1 MYKQFFTLSLVASSI
16 LGQASSALAQA
27 NVTENIQNDAEA
39 AQEIE
44 KIVVTGDFRQ
54 TTLDQLSTSATIL
67 GQERLR
73 SRQPSHIDS
82 VLNSIPNVN
91 FAAGASRGRFIQI
104 RGIGERS
111 QFAEPINPSVSF
123 ITDEFDFS
131 GLAAAGIIFDTKQ
144 LEVYRGPQATLY
156 GTGALAGAVKL
167 SSNDVGSSAP
177 DYVEAR
183 VGNKDSY
190 RVEAATGDD
199 INANWGYRV
208 ALVHNRSDGF
218 VENTFLNRDDT
229 NNIDETAMRVAVEG
243 NVDKNTTLALAYR
256 WYDIDNGYDAFSL
269 DNDNRTLSD
278 EPGFDEHQTHAV
290 SARSTT
296 ATRAGDLIVIA
307 THASHNIAYGYDE
320 DWTFTG
326 FHPFGYTSFD
336 AYFRDVDTQTGEVRF
351 VSSDDAALFNG
362 KTNWTVGAFYKGTE
376 EKLLRQYTYLNGDYA
391 SEFAPTTTALYL
403 RTETRLQDDLTLI
416 AGVRAENYDFEFA
429 DNRGLTRS
437 NDTNM
442 VGGKVALQYTRGDH
456 FYYGSISR
464 GFKGPGFNPDNR
476 VNEDQRFFDEEYNWN
491 YEVGVKG
498 PLLVSNL
505 TARAAIFYMDRTD
518 TQVSD
523 FDVIT
528 REDGTAGFVDII
540 DNADLGT
547 NKGAELELSWLASD
561 VWQISASAGY
571 LSATFEGYTLA
582 DGTVVDEQRQAQ
594 APKWTGNLYSE
605 YALTDAI
612 TWRVDIDYKDEYRF
626 SDGHDVTAPS
636 TTLVNSEIVFVN
648 GNWQTSVWVQNAFDR
663 EYYTRGFG
671 GFSNDPRD
679 EYAFEEPYYQL
690 GNGRQFGVTAKY
702 EF

>member
-1 MYKQFFTLSLVASSI
+1 MYKTLFTLSLLASSV
-16 LGQASSALAQA
+16 AAYAQQT
-27 NVTENIQNDAEA
+27 NVSNTSDSTPSD
-39 AQEIE
+39 IE
-44 KIVVTGDFRQ
+44 RVIVSGDFRQ
-54 TTLDQLSTSATIL
+54 TTLDQLSASATIL

-91 FAAGASRGRFIQI
+91 FAAGASRGRFVQI

-123 ITDEFDFS
+123 IVDEFDFS
-131 GLAAAGIIFDTKQ
+131 GLAAAGLIFDTKQ

-167 SSNDVGSSAP
+167 SSNDVGSDAP

-183 VGNKDSY
+183 IGNKESY
-190 RVEAATGDD
+190 RIEGATGDD
-199 INANWGYRV
+199 INTDWGYRV

-218 VENTFLNRDDT
+218 VENTFLNRSDT
-229 NNIDETAMRVAVEG
+229 AKIDETALRFAVEG
-243 NVDKNTTLALAYR
+243 SVDERTTLALTYR

-269 DNDNRTLSD
+269 DNDNKTLSD

-296 ATRAGDLIVIA
+296 NTAAGDFILIA

-326 FHPFGYTSFD
+326 FHPWGYTSFD
-336 AYFRDVDTQTGEVRF
+336 AYYREVETQTGEMRF
-351 VSSDDAALFNG
+351 VSSDSAALFDG
-362 KTNWTVGAFYKGTE
+362 MTDWTIGVFYKSTE
-376 EKLLRQYTYLNGDYA
+376 EKLLRQYTYLDSDFA
-391 SEFAPTTTALYL
+391 SEYTPTTTAIYAQTESRLNENLVLVAGL
-403 RTETRLQDDLTLI
+403 R
-416 AGVRAENYDFEFA
+416 VENYDFDYA
-429 DNRGLTRS
+429 DNNQLTRAF
-437 NDTNM
+437 DTTM
-442 VGGKVALQYTRGDH
+442 VGGKVALQYTQGDH

-464 GFKGPGFNPDNR
+464 GYKGAGFNPDSR
-476 VNEDQRFFDEEYNWN
+476 VNDNQRFFDEEYNWN

-498 PLLVSNL
+498 PLLTPDL
-505 TARAAIFYMDRTD
+505 IARAAIFYMDRKD

-528 REDGTAGFVDII
+528 RDDGTAGFVDII

-547 NKGAELELSWLASD
+547 NKGAELELSWIASD
-561 VWQISASAGY
+561 AWQLDASVGY

-582 DGTVVDEQRQAQ
+582 DGTEVSEQRQAQ
-594 APKWTGNLYSE
+594 SPKWTANLYSE
-605 YALTDAI
+605 YALTDNML
-612 TWRVDIDYKDEYRF
+612 WRVDVDYKSEYRF
-626 SDGHDVTAPS
+626 SDGHDVTSPS
-636 TTLVNSEIVFVN
+636 TTLVNSEIVVLH
-648 GNWQTSVWVQNAFDR
+648 GDWQTSLWVQNAFDR

-679 EYAFEEPYYQL
+679 EYAFDEPYYQI
-690 GNGRQFGVTAKY
+690 GNGRQFGVTVKY
-702 EF
+702 AF

>member
-1 MYKQFFTLSLVASSI
+1 MYKQLFTLSLLASS
-16 LGQASSALAQA
+16 LSAIAQTEVSK
-27 NVTENIQNDAEA
+27 NVQESADTSE
-39 AQEIE
+39 EIE

-54 TTLDQLSTSATIL
+54 TTLAQLSASATVL
-67 GQERLR
+67 NQERLR
-73 SRQPSHIDS
+73 SRQPSHVDS
-82 VLNSIPNVN
+82 ILNSIPNVN

-123 ITDEFDFS
+123 IVDEFDFS
-131 GLAAAGIIFDTKQ
+131 GLAASGIIFDTKQ

-167 SSNDVGSSAP
+167 SSNETGSEAP

-183 VGNKDSY
+183 IGNKDSY

-199 INANWGYRV
+199 INTHWGYRV

-218 VENTFLNRDDT
+218 VENTFLNRDNT
-229 NNIDETAMRVAVEG
+229 NNIDETALRVAVEG
-243 NVDKNTTLALAYR
+243 KLDDKTTLVLAYR

-269 DNDNRTLSD
+269 DNDNKTRSD

-296 ATRAGDLIVIA
+296 KTGAGDLILIA

-336 AYFRDVDTQTGEVRF
+336 AYYRDVETQTGEVRF

-362 KTNWTVGAFYKGTE
+362 MTDWTVGAFYKDTE
-376 EKLLRQYTYLNGDYA
+376 ENLLRQYTYLDSDYA
-391 SEFAPTTTALYL
+391 SQFTPTTTALYL
-403 RTETRLQDDLTLI
+403 DTATRLRDDLTLV
-416 AGVRAENYDFEFA
+416 AGIRVENYDFEFA
-429 DNRGLTRS
+429 DNRGLTRE
-437 NDTNM
+437 NDTTM
-442 VGGKVALQYTRGDH
+442 LGGKVALQYTQGNH
-456 FYYGSISR
+456 FYYASISR
-464 GFKGPGFNPDNR
+464 GYKGPGFNPDNR
-476 VNEDQRFFDEEYNWN
+476 VNDDQRFFDEEYNVN
-491 YEVGVKG
+491 YELGFKG
-498 PLLVSNL
+498 PLLLPNL
-505 TARAAIFYMDRTD
+505 TARAAVFYMDRTD

-523 FDVIT
+523 FDVVT
-528 REDGTAGFVDII
+528 REDGTAGFIDII

-547 NKGAELELSWLASD
+547 NKGAELELSWLVSD
-561 VWQISASAGY
+561 VWQLSASAGY

-582 DGTVVDEQRQAQ
+582 DGTEVNEQRQAQ

-605 YALTDAI
+605 YALTDNV

-626 SDGHDVTAPS
+626 SDGHDVTSPS
-636 TTLVNSEIVFVN
+636 TTLMNSELVVN
-648 GNWQTSVWVQNAFDR
+648 HGNWQTSVWIQNAFDR

>member
-1 MYKQFFTLSLVASSI
+1 MYKTLFTLSLLASSVATYA
-16 LGQASSALAQA
+16 QQA
-27 NVTENIQNDAEA
+27 NVSNTSDSTPSD
-39 AQEIE
+39 IE
-44 KIVVTGDFRQ
+44 RVIVSGDFRQ
-54 TTLDQLSTSATIL
+54 TTLDQLSASATIL
-67 GQERLR
+67 DQERLR

-91 FAAGASRGRFIQI
+91 FAAGASRGRFVQI

-123 ITDEFDFS
+123 IVDEFDFS
-131 GLAAAGIIFDTKQ
+131 GLAAAGLIFDTKQ

-167 SSNDVGSSAP
+167 SSNDVGSDAP

-183 VGNKDSY
+183 IGNKESY
-190 RVEAATGDD
+190 RIEGATGDD
-199 INANWGYRV
+199 INTDWGYRV

-218 VENTFLNRDDT
+218 VENTFLNRSDT
-229 NNIDETAMRVAVEG
+229 ANIDETALRFAVEG
-243 NVDKNTTLALAYR
+243 SVDERTTLALTYR

-269 DNDNRTLSD
+269 DNDNKTLSD

-296 ATRAGDLIVIA
+296 NTAAGDFILIA

-326 FHPFGYTSFD
+326 FHPWGYTSFD
-336 AYFRDVDTQTGEVRF
+336 AYYRDVETQTGEMRF
-351 VSSDDAALFNG
+351 VSSDSAALFDG
-362 KTNWTVGAFYKGTE
+362 MTDWTIGVFYKNTE
-376 EKLLRQYTYLNGDYA
+376 EKLLRQYTYLDSDFA
-391 SEFAPTTTALYL
+391 SEYTPTTTAIYAQTESRLNENLVLVAGL
-403 RTETRLQDDLTLI
+403 R
-416 AGVRAENYDFEFA
+416 VENYDFDYA
-429 DNRGLTRS
+429 DNNQLTRAF
-437 NDTNM
+437 DTTM
-442 VGGKVALQYTRGDH
+442 VGGKVALQYTQGDH

-464 GFKGPGFNPDNR
+464 GYKGAGFNPDSR
-476 VNEDQRFFDEEYNWN
+476 VNDNQRFFDEEYNWN

-498 PLLVSNL
+498 PLLTPDL
-505 TARAAIFYMDRTD
+505 IARAAIFYMDRKD

-528 REDGTAGFVDII
+528 RDDGTAGFVDII

-547 NKGAELELSWLASD
+547 NKGAELELSWIASD
-561 VWQISASAGY
+561 AWQLDASVGY

-582 DGTVVDEQRQAQ
+582 DGTEVSEQRQAQ
-594 APKWTGNLYSE
+594 SPKWTANLYSE
-605 YALTDAI
+605 YALTDNML
-612 TWRVDIDYKDEYRF
+612 WRVDVDYKSEYRF
-626 SDGHDVTAPS
+626 SDGHDVTSPS
-636 TTLVNSEIVFVN
+636 TTLVNSEIVVLH
-648 GNWQTSVWVQNAFDR
+648 GDWQTSLWVQNAFDR

-679 EYAFEEPYYQL
+679 EYAFDEPYYQI
-690 GNGRQFGVTAKY
+690 GNGRQFGVTVKY
-702 EF
+702 AF

>member
-1 MYKQFFTLSLVASSI
+1 MYKTLFTLSLLASSV
-16 LGQASSALAQA
+16 AAYAQQT
-27 NVTENIQNDAEA
+27 NVSNTSDSTPSD
-39 AQEIE
+39 IE
-44 KIVVTGDFRQ
+44 RVIVSGDFRQ
-54 TTLDQLSTSATIL
+54 TTLDQLSASATIL
-67 GQERLR
+67 DQERLR

-91 FAAGASRGRFIQI
+91 FAAGASRGRFVQI

-123 ITDEFDFS
+123 IVDEFDFS
-131 GLAAAGIIFDTKQ
+131 GLAAAGLIFDTKQ

-167 SSNDVGSSAP
+167 SSNDVGSDAP

-183 VGNKDSY
+183 IGNKESY
-190 RVEAATGDD
+190 RIEGATGDD
-199 INANWGYRV
+199 INTDWGYRV

-218 VENTFLNRDDT
+218 VENTFLNRSDT
-229 NNIDETAMRVAVEG
+229 ANIDETALRFAVEG
-243 NVDKNTTLALAYR
+243 SVDERTTLALTYR

-269 DNDNRTLSD
+269 DNDNKTLSD

-296 ATRAGDLIVIA
+296 NTAAGDFILIA

-326 FHPFGYTSFD
+326 FHPWGYTSFD
-336 AYFRDVDTQTGEVRF
+336 AYYRDVETQTGEMRF
-351 VSSDDAALFNG
+351 VSSDSAALFDG
-362 KTNWTVGAFYKGTE
+362 MTDWTIGVFYKSTE
-376 EKLLRQYTYLNGDYA
+376 EKLLRQYTYLDSDFA
-391 SEFAPTTTALYL
+391 SEYTPTTTAIYAQTESRLNEDLVLVAGL
-403 RTETRLQDDLTLI
+403 R
-416 AGVRAENYDFEFA
+416 VENYDFDYT
-429 DNRGLTRS
+429 DNNQLTRAF
-437 NDTNM
+437 DTTM
-442 VGGKVALQYTRGDH
+442 VGGKVALQYTQGNH

-464 GFKGPGFNPDNR
+464 GYKGAGFNPDSR
-476 VNEDQRFFDEEYNWN
+476 VNDNQRFFDEEYNWN

-498 PLLVSNL
+498 PLFTPDLI
-505 TARAAIFYMDRTD
+505 ARAAIFYMDRKD

-528 REDGTAGFVDII
+528 RDDGTAGFVDII

-547 NKGAELELSWLASD
+547 NKGAELELSWIASD
-561 VWQISASAGY
+561 AWQLDASVGY

-582 DGTVVDEQRQAQ
+582 DGTEVSEQRQAQ
-594 APKWTGNLYSE
+594 SPKWTANLYSE
-605 YALTDAI
+605 YALTDNML
-612 TWRVDIDYKDEYRF
+612 WRVDVDYKSEYRF
-626 SDGHDVTAPS
+626 SDGHDVTSPS
-636 TTLVNSEIVFVN
+636 TTLVNSEIVVLH
-648 GNWQTSVWVQNAFDR
+648 GDWQTSLWVQNAFDR

-679 EYAFEEPYYQL
+679 EYAFDEPYYQI
-690 GNGRQFGVTAKY
+690 GNGRQFGVTVKY
-702 EF
+702 AF

>member
-1 MYKQFFTLSLVASSI
+1 MYKTLFTLSLLASSV
-16 LGQASSALAQA
+16 AAYAQQT
-27 NVTENIQNDAEA
+27 NVSNTSDSTPSD
-39 AQEIE
+39 IE
-44 KIVVTGDFRQ
+44 RVIVSGDFRQ
-54 TTLDQLSTSATIL
+54 TTLDQLSASATIL
-67 GQERLR
+67 DQERLR

-91 FAAGASRGRFIQI
+91 FAAGASRGRFVQI

-123 ITDEFDFS
+123 IVDEFDFS
-131 GLAAAGIIFDTKQ
+131 GLAAAGLIFDTKQ

-167 SSNDVGSSAP
+167 SSNDVGSDAP

-183 VGNKDSY
+183 IGNKESY
-190 RVEAATGDD
+190 RIEGATGDD
-199 INANWGYRV
+199 INTDWGYRV

-218 VENTFLNRDDT
+218 VENTFLNRSDT
-229 NNIDETAMRVAVEG
+229 ANIDETALRFAVEG
-243 NVDKNTTLALAYR
+243 SVDERTTLALTYR

-269 DNDNRTLSD
+269 DNDNKTLSD

-296 ATRAGDLIVIA
+296 NTAAGDFILIA

-326 FHPFGYTSFD
+326 FHPWGYTSFD
-336 AYFRDVDTQTGEVRF
+336 AYYRDVETQTGEMRF
-351 VSSDDAALFNG
+351 VSSDSAALFDG
-362 KTNWTVGAFYKGTE
+362 MTDWTIGVFYKSTE
-376 EKLLRQYTYLNGDYA
+376 EKLLRQYTYLDSDFA
-391 SEFAPTTTALYL
+391 SEYTPTTTAIYAQTESRLNENLVLVAGL
-403 RTETRLQDDLTLI
+403 R
-416 AGVRAENYDFEFA
+416 VENYDFDYA
-429 DNRGLTRS
+429 DNNQLTRAF
-437 NDTNM
+437 DTTM
-442 VGGKVALQYTRGDH
+442 VGGKVALQYTQGDH

-464 GFKGPGFNPDNR
+464 GYKGAGFNPDSR
-476 VNEDQRFFDEEYNWN
+476 VNDNQRFFDEEYNWN

-498 PLLVSNL
+498 PLLTPDL
-505 TARAAIFYMDRTD
+505 IARAAIFYMDRKD

-528 REDGTAGFVDII
+528 RDDGTAGFVDII

-547 NKGAELELSWLASD
+547 NKGAELELSWIASEA
-561 VWQISASAGY
+561 WQLDASVGY

-582 DGTVVDEQRQAQ
+582 DGTEVSEQRQAQ
-594 APKWTGNLYSE
+594 SPKWTANLYSE
-605 YALTDAI
+605 YALTDNML
-612 TWRVDIDYKDEYRF
+612 WRVDVDYKSEYRF
-626 SDGHDVTAPS
+626 SDGHDVTSPS
-636 TTLVNSEIVFVN
+636 TTLVNSEIVVLH
-648 GNWQTSVWVQNAFDR
+648 GDWQTSLWVQNAFDR

-679 EYAFEEPYYQL
+679 EYAFDEPYYQI
-690 GNGRQFGVTAKY
+690 GNGRQFGVTVKY
-702 EF
+702 AF

>member
-1 MYKQFFTLSLVASSI
+1 MYKTLFTLSLLASSVAAYA
-16 LGQASSALAQA
+16 QQA
-27 NVTENIQNDAEA
+27 NVSNTSDSTPSD
-39 AQEIE
+39 IE
-44 KIVVTGDFRQ
+44 RVVVSGDFRQ
-54 TTLDQLSTSATIL
+54 TTLDQLSASATIL
-67 GQERLR
+67 DQERLR

-91 FAAGASRGRFIQI
+91 FAAGASRGRFVQI

-123 ITDEFDFS
+123 IVDEFDFS
-131 GLAAAGIIFDTKQ
+131 GLAAAGLIFDTEQ

-167 SSNDVGSSAP
+167 SSNDVGSDAP

-183 VGNKDSY
+183 IGNKESY
-190 RVEAATGDD
+190 RIEGATGDD
-199 INANWGYRV
+199 INTDWGYRV

-218 VENTFLNRDDT
+218 VENTFLNRSDT
-229 NNIDETAMRVAVEG
+229 ANIDETALRFAVEG
-243 NVDKNTTLALAYR
+243 SVDERTTLALTYR

-269 DNDNRTLSD
+269 DNDNKTLSD

-296 ATRAGDLIVIA
+296 NTAAGDFILIA

-326 FHPFGYTSFD
+326 FHPWGYTSFD
-336 AYFRDVDTQTGEVRF
+336 AYYRDVETQTGEMRF
-351 VSSDDAALFNG
+351 VSSDSAALFDG
-362 KTNWTVGAFYKGTE
+362 MTDWTIGVFYKSTE
-376 EKLLRQYTYLNGDYA
+376 EKLLRQYTYLDSDFA
-391 SEFAPTTTALYL
+391 SEYTPTTTAIYAQTESRLNENLVLVAGL
-403 RTETRLQDDLTLI
+403 R
-416 AGVRAENYDFEFA
+416 VENYDFDYA
-429 DNRGLTRS
+429 DNNQLTRAF
-437 NDTNM
+437 DTTM
-442 VGGKVALQYTRGDH
+442 VGGKVALQYTQGDH

-464 GFKGPGFNPDNR
+464 GYKGAGFNPDSR
-476 VNEDQRFFDEEYNWN
+476 VNDNQRFFDEEYNWN

-498 PLLVSNL
+498 PLLTPDL
-505 TARAAIFYMDRTD
+505 IARAAIFYMDRKD

-528 REDGTAGFVDII
+528 RDDGTAGFVDII

-547 NKGAELELSWLASD
+547 NKGAELELSWIACDAWQLDAS
-561 VWQISASAGY
+561 VGY

-582 DGTVVDEQRQAQ
+582 DGTEVSEQRQAQ
-594 APKWTGNLYSE
+594 SPKWTANLYSE
-605 YALTDAI
+605 YALTDNML
-612 TWRVDIDYKDEYRF
+612 WRVDVDYKSEYRF
-626 SDGHDVTAPS
+626 SDGHDVTSPS
-636 TTLVNSEIVFVN
+636 TTLVNSEIVVLH
-648 GNWQTSVWVQNAFDR
+648 GDWQTSLWVQNAFDR

-679 EYAFEEPYYQL
+679 EYAFDEPYYQI
-690 GNGRQFGVTAKY
+690 GNGRQFGVTVKY
-702 EF
+702 AF

>member
-1 MYKQFFTLSLVASSI
+1 MYKTLFTLSLLASSV
-16 LGQASSALAQA
+16 AAYAQQT
-27 NVTENIQNDAEA
+27 NVSNTSDSTPSD
-39 AQEIE
+39 IE
-44 KIVVTGDFRQ
+44 RVIVSGDFRQ
-54 TTLDQLSTSATIL
+54 TTLDQLSASATIL
-67 GQERLR
+67 DQERLR

-91 FAAGASRGRFIQI
+91 FAAGASRGRFVQI

-123 ITDEFDFS
+123 IVDEFDFS
-131 GLAAAGIIFDTKQ
+131 GLAAAGLIFDTKQ

-167 SSNDVGSSAP
+167 SSNDVGSDAP

-183 VGNKDSY
+183 IGNKESY
-190 RVEAATGDD
+190 RIEGATGDD
-199 INANWGYRV
+199 INTNWGYRV

-218 VENTFLNRDDT
+218 VENTFLNRSDT
-229 NNIDETAMRVAVEG
+229 ANIDETALRFAVEG
-243 NVDKNTTLALAYR
+243 SVDERTTLALTYR

-269 DNDNRTLSD
+269 DNDNKTLSD

-296 ATRAGDLIVIA
+296 NTAAGDFILIA

-326 FHPFGYTSFD
+326 FHPWGYTSFD
-336 AYFRDVDTQTGEVRF
+336 AYFRDVETQTGEMRF
-351 VSSDDAALFNG
+351 VSSDSAALFDG
-362 KTNWTVGAFYKGTE
+362 MTDWTIGLFYKSTE
-376 EKLLRQYTYLNGDYA
+376 EKLLRQYTYLDSDFA
-391 SEFAPTTTALYL
+391 SEYTPTTTAIYAQTESRLNENLVLVAGL
-403 RTETRLQDDLTLI
+403 R
-416 AGVRAENYDFEFA
+416 VENYDFDYA
-429 DNRGLTRS
+429 DNNQLTRAF
-437 NDTNM
+437 DTTM
-442 VGGKVALQYTRGDH
+442 VGGKVALQYTQGDH

-464 GFKGPGFNPDNR
+464 GYKGAGFNPDSR
-476 VNEDQRFFDEEYNWN
+476 VNDNQRFFDEEYNWN

-498 PLLVSNL
+498 PLFTPDLI
-505 TARAAIFYMDRTD
+505 ARAAIFYMDRKD

-528 REDGTAGFVDII
+528 RDDGTAGFVDII

-547 NKGAELELSWLASD
+547 NKGAELELSWIASD
-561 VWQISASAGY
+561 AWQLDASVGY

-582 DGTVVDEQRQAQ
+582 DGTEVSEQRQAQ
-594 APKWTGNLYSE
+594 SPKWTANLYSE
-605 YALTDAI
+605 YALTDNML
-612 TWRVDIDYKDEYRF
+612 WRVDVDYKSEYRF
-626 SDGHDVTAPS
+626 SDGHDVTSPS
-636 TTLVNSEIVFVN
+636 TTLVNSEIVVLH
-648 GNWQTSVWVQNAFDR
+648 GDWQTSLWVQNAFDR

-679 EYAFEEPYYQL
+679 EYAFDEPYYQI
-690 GNGRQFGVTAKY
+690 GNGRQFGVTVKY
-702 EF
+702 AF

>member
-1 MYKQFFTLSLVASSI
+1 MYKTLFTLSLLASSV
-16 LGQASSALAQA
+16 AAYAQQT
-27 NVTENIQNDAEA
+27 NVSNTSDSTPSD
-39 AQEIE
+39 IE
-44 KIVVTGDFRQ
+44 RVIVSGDFRQ
-54 TTLDQLSTSATIL
+54 TTLDQLSASATIL
-67 GQERLR
+67 DQERLR

-91 FAAGASRGRFIQI
+91 FAAGASRGRFVQI

-123 ITDEFDFS
+123 IVDEFDFS
-131 GLAAAGIIFDTKQ
+131 GLAAAGLIFDTKQ

-167 SSNDVGSSAP
+167 SSNDVGSDAP

-183 VGNKDSY
+183 IGNKESY
-190 RVEAATGDD
+190 RIEGATGDD
-199 INANWGYRV
+199 INTDWGYRV

-218 VENTFLNRDDT
+218 VENTFLNRSDT
-229 NNIDETAMRVAVEG
+229 ANIDETALRFAVEG
-243 NVDKNTTLALAYR
+243 SVDERTTLALTYR

-269 DNDNRTLSD
+269 DNDNKTLSD

-296 ATRAGDLIVIA
+296 NTAAGDFILIA

-326 FHPFGYTSFD
+326 FHPWGYTSFD
-336 AYFRDVDTQTGEVRF
+336 AYYRDVETQTGEMRF
-351 VSSDDAALFNG
+351 VSSDSAALFDG
-362 KTNWTVGAFYKGTE
+362 MTDWTIGVFYKNTE
-376 EKLLRQYTYLNGDYA
+376 EKLLRQYTYLDSDFA
-391 SEFAPTTTALYL
+391 SEYTPTTTAIYAQTESRLNENLVLVAGL
-403 RTETRLQDDLTLI
+403 R
-416 AGVRAENYDFEFA
+416 VENYDFDYA
-429 DNRGLTRS
+429 DNNQLTRAF
-437 NDTNM
+437 DTTM
-442 VGGKVALQYTRGDH
+442 VGGKVALQYTQGDH

-464 GFKGPGFNPDNR
+464 GYKGAGFNPDSR
-476 VNEDQRFFDEEYNWN
+476 VNDNQRFFDEEYNWN

-498 PLLVSNL
+498 PLLTPDL
-505 TARAAIFYMDRTD
+505 IARAAIFYMDRKD

-528 REDGTAGFVDII
+528 RDDGTAGFVDII

-547 NKGAELELSWLASD
+547 NKGAELELSWIASD
-561 VWQISASAGY
+561 AWQLDASVGY

-582 DGTVVDEQRQAQ
+582 DGTEVSEQRQAQ
-594 APKWTGNLYSE
+594 SPKWTANLYSE
-605 YALTDAI
+605 YALTDNML
-612 TWRVDIDYKDEYRF
+612 WRVDVDYKSEYRF
-626 SDGHDVTAPS
+626 SDGHDVTSPS
-636 TTLVNSEIVFVN
+636 TTLVNSEIVVLH
-648 GNWQTSVWVQNAFDR
+648 GDWQTSLWVQNAFDR

-679 EYAFEEPYYQL
+679 EYAFDEPYYQI
-690 GNGRQFGVTAKY
+690 GNGRQFGVTVKY
-702 EF
+702 AF

>member
-1 MYKQFFTLSLVASSI
+1 MYKTLFTLSLLASSV
-16 LGQASSALAQA
+16 AAYAQQT
-27 NVTENIQNDAEA
+27 NVSNTSDSTPSD
-39 AQEIE
+39 IE
-44 KIVVTGDFRQ
+44 RVIVSGDFRQ
-54 TTLDQLSTSATIL
+54 TTLDQLSASATIL
-67 GQERLR
+67 DQERLR

-91 FAAGASRGRFIQI
+91 FAAGASRGRFVQI

-123 ITDEFDFS
+123 IVDEFDFS
-131 GLAAAGIIFDTKQ
+131 GLAAAGLIFDTKQ

-167 SSNDVGSSAP
+167 SSNDVGSDAP

-183 VGNKDSY
+183 IGNKESY
-190 RVEAATGDD
+190 RIEGATGDD
-199 INANWGYRV
+199 INTDWGYRV

-218 VENTFLNRDDT
+218 VENTFLNRSDT
-229 NNIDETAMRVAVEG
+229 ANIDETALRFAVEG
-243 NVDKNTTLALAYR
+243 SVDERTTLALTYR

-269 DNDNRTLSD
+269 DNDNKTLSD

-296 ATRAGDLIVIA
+296 NTAAGDFILIA

-326 FHPFGYTSFD
+326 FHPWGYTSFD
-336 AYFRDVDTQTGEVRF
+336 AYYRDVETQTGEMRF
-351 VSSDDAALFNG
+351 VSSDSAALFDG
-362 KTNWTVGAFYKGTE
+362 MTDWTIGVFYKSTE
-376 EKLLRQYTYLNGDYA
+376 EKLLRQYTYLDSDFA
-391 SEFAPTTTALYL
+391 SEYTPTTTAIYAQTESRLNENLVLVAGL
-403 RTETRLQDDLTLI
+403 R
-416 AGVRAENYDFEFA
+416 VENYDFDYA
-429 DNRGLTRS
+429 DNNQLTRAF
-437 NDTNM
+437 DTTM
-442 VGGKVALQYTRGDH
+442 VGGKVALQYTQGNH

-464 GFKGPGFNPDNR
+464 GYKGAGFNPDSR
-476 VNEDQRFFDEEYNWN
+476 VNDNQRFFDEEYNWN

-498 PLLVSNL
+498 PLLTPDL
-505 TARAAIFYMDRTD
+505 IARAAIFYMDRKD

-528 REDGTAGFVDII
+528 RDDGTAGFVDII

-547 NKGAELELSWLASD
+547 NKGAELELSWIASEA
-561 VWQISASAGY
+561 WQLDASVGY

-582 DGTVVDEQRQAQ
+582 DGTEVSEQRQAQ
-594 APKWTGNLYSE
+594 SPKWTANLYSE
-605 YALTDAI
+605 YALTDNML
-612 TWRVDIDYKDEYRF
+612 WRVDVDYKSEYRF
-626 SDGHDVTAPS
+626 SDGHDVTSPS
-636 TTLVNSEIVFVN
+636 TTLVNSEIVVLH
-648 GNWQTSVWVQNAFDR
+648 GDWQTSLWVQNAFDR

-679 EYAFEEPYYQL
+679 EYAFDEPYYQI
-690 GNGRQFGVTAKY
+690 GNGRQFGVTVKY
-702 EF
+702 AF

>member
-1 MYKQFFTLSLVASSI
+1 MYKTLFTLSLLASSV
-16 LGQASSALAQA
+16 AAYAQQT
-27 NVTENIQNDAEA
+27 NVSNTSDSTPSD
-39 AQEIE
+39 IE
-44 KIVVTGDFRQ
+44 RVIVSGDFRQ
-54 TTLDQLSTSATIL
+54 TTLDQLSASATIL
-67 GQERLR
+67 DQERLR

-91 FAAGASRGRFIQI
+91 FAAGASRGRFVQI

-123 ITDEFDFS
+123 IVDEFDFS
-131 GLAAAGIIFDTKQ
+131 GLAAAGLIFDTKQ

-167 SSNDVGSSAP
+167 SSNDVGSDAP

-183 VGNKDSY
+183 IGNKESY
-190 RVEAATGDD
+190 RIEGATGDD
-199 INANWGYRV
+199 INTDWGYRV

-218 VENTFLNRDDT
+218 VENTFLNRSDT
-229 NNIDETAMRVAVEG
+229 ANIDETALRFAVEG
-243 NVDKNTTLALAYR
+243 SVDERTTLALTYR

-269 DNDNRTLSD
+269 DNDNKTLSD

-296 ATRAGDLIVIA
+296 NTAAGDFILIA

-326 FHPFGYTSFD
+326 FHPWGYTSFD
-336 AYFRDVDTQTGEVRF
+336 AYYRDVETQTGEMRF
-351 VSSDDAALFNG
+351 VSSDSAALFDG
-362 KTNWTVGAFYKGTE
+362 MTDWTIGVFYKSTE
-376 EKLLRQYTYLNGDYA
+376 EKLLRQYTYLDSDFA
-391 SEFAPTTTALYL
+391 SEYTPTTTAIYAQTESRLNENLVLVAGL
-403 RTETRLQDDLTLI
+403 R
-416 AGVRAENYDFEFA
+416 VENYDFDYA
-429 DNRGLTRS
+429 DNNQLTRAF
-437 NDTNM
+437 DTTM
-442 VGGKVALQYTRGDH
+442 VGGKVALQYTQGDH

-464 GFKGPGFNPDNR
+464 GYKGAGFNPDSR
-476 VNEDQRFFDEEYNWN
+476 VNDNQRFFDEEYNWN

-498 PLLVSNL
+498 PLLTPDL
-505 TARAAIFYMDRTD
+505 IARAAIFYMDRKD

-528 REDGTAGFVDII
+528 RDDGTAGFVDII

-547 NKGAELELSWLASD
+547 NKGAELELSWIASD
-561 VWQISASAGY
+561 AWQLEASVGY

-582 DGTVVDEQRQAQ
+582 DGTEVSEQRQAQ
-594 APKWTGNLYSE
+594 SPKWTANLYSE
-605 YALTDAI
+605 YALTDNML
-612 TWRVDIDYKDEYRF
+612 WRVDVDYKSEYRF
-626 SDGHDVTAPS
+626 SDGHDVTSPS
-636 TTLVNSEIVFVN
+636 TTLVNSEIVVLH
-648 GNWQTSVWVQNAFDR
+648 GDWQTSLWVQNAFDR

-679 EYAFEEPYYQL
+679 EYAFDEPYYQI
-690 GNGRQFGVTAKY
+690 GNGRQFGVTVKY
-702 EF
+702 AF

>member
-1 MYKQFFTLSLVASSI
+1 MYKTLFTLSLLASSV
-16 LGQASSALAQA
+16 AAYAQQT
-27 NVTENIQNDAEA
+27 NVSNTSDSTPSD
-39 AQEIE
+39 IE
-44 KIVVTGDFRQ
+44 RVIVSGDFRQ
-54 TTLDQLSTSATIL
+54 TTLDQLSASATIL
-67 GQERLR
+67 DQERLR

-91 FAAGASRGRFIQI
+91 FAAGASRGRFVQI

-123 ITDEFDFS
+123 IVDEFDFS
-131 GLAAAGIIFDTKQ
+131 GLAAAGLIFDTKQ

-167 SSNDVGSSAP
+167 SSNDVGSDAP

-183 VGNKDSY
+183 IGNKESY
-190 RVEAATGDD
+190 RIEGATGDD
-199 INANWGYRV
+199 INTNWGYRV

-218 VENTFLNRDDT
+218 VENTFLNRSDT
-229 NNIDETAMRVAVEG
+229 ANIDETALRFAVEG
-243 NVDKNTTLALAYR
+243 SVDERTTLALTYR

-269 DNDNRTLSD
+269 DNDNKTLSD

-296 ATRAGDLIVIA
+296 NTAAGDFILIA

-326 FHPFGYTSFD
+326 FHPWGYTSFD
-336 AYFRDVDTQTGEVRF
+336 AYYRDVETQTGEMRF
-351 VSSDDAALFNG
+351 VSSDSAALFDG
-362 KTNWTVGAFYKGTE
+362 MTDWTIGVFYKSTE
-376 EKLLRQYTYLNGDYA
+376 EKLLRQYTYLDSDFA
-391 SEFAPTTTALYL
+391 SEYTPTTTAIYAQTESRLNENLVLVAGL
-403 RTETRLQDDLTLI
+403 R
-416 AGVRAENYDFEFA
+416 VENYDFDYA
-429 DNRGLTRS
+429 DNNQLTRAF
-437 NDTNM
+437 DTTM
-442 VGGKVALQYTRGDH
+442 VGGKVALQYTQGDH

-464 GFKGPGFNPDNR
+464 GYKGAGFNPDSR
-476 VNEDQRFFDEEYNWN
+476 VNDNQRFFDEEYNWN

-498 PLLVSNL
+498 PLLTPDL
-505 TARAAIFYMDRTD
+505 IARAAIFYMDRKD

-528 REDGTAGFVDII
+528 RDDGTAGFVDII

-547 NKGAELELSWLASD
+547 NKGAELELSWIASD
-561 VWQISASAGY
+561 AWQLDASVGY

-582 DGTVVDEQRQAQ
+582 DGTEVSEQRQAQ
-594 APKWTGNLYSE
+594 SPKWTANLYSE
-605 YALTDAI
+605 YALTDNML
-612 TWRVDIDYKDEYRF
+612 WRVDVDYKSEYRF
-626 SDGHDVTAPS
+626 SDGHDVTSPS
-636 TTLVNSEIVFVN
+636 TTLVNSEIVVLH
-648 GNWQTSVWVQNAFDR
+648 GDWQTSLWVQNAFDR

-679 EYAFEEPYYQL
+679 EYAFDEPYYQI
-690 GNGRQFGVTAKY
+690 GNGRQFGVTVKY
-702 EF
+702 AF

>member
-1 MYKQFFTLSLVASSI
+1 MYKTLFTLSLLASSV
-16 LGQASSALAQA
+16 AAYAQQT
-27 NVTENIQNDAEA
+27 NVSNTSDSTPSD
-39 AQEIE
+39 IE
-44 KIVVTGDFRQ
+44 RVIVSGDFRQ
-54 TTLDQLSTSATIL
+54 TTLDQLSASATIL
-67 GQERLR
+67 DQERLR

-91 FAAGASRGRFIQI
+91 FAAGASRGRFVQI

-123 ITDEFDFS
+123 IVDEFDFS
-131 GLAAAGIIFDTKQ
+131 GLAAAGLIFDTKQ

-167 SSNDVGSSAP
+167 SSNDVGSDAP

-183 VGNKDSY
+183 IGNKESY
-190 RVEAATGDD
+190 RIEGATGDD
-199 INANWGYRV
+199 INTDWGYRV

-218 VENTFLNRDDT
+218 VENTFLNRSDT
-229 NNIDETAMRVAVEG
+229 ANIDETALRFAVEG
-243 NVDKNTTLALAYR
+243 SVDERTTLALTYR

-269 DNDNRTLSD
+269 DNDNKTLSD

-296 ATRAGDLIVIA
+296 NTAAGDFILIA

-326 FHPFGYTSFD
+326 FHPWGYTSFD
-336 AYFRDVDTQTGEVRF
+336 AYYRDVETQTGEMRF
-351 VSSDDAALFNG
+351 VSSDSAALFDG
-362 KTNWTVGAFYKGTE
+362 MTDWTIGVFYKSTE
-376 EKLLRQYTYLNGDYA
+376 EKLLRQYTYLDSDFA
-391 SEFAPTTTALYL
+391 SEYTPTTTAIYAQTESRLNENLVLVAGL
-403 RTETRLQDDLTLI
+403 R
-416 AGVRAENYDFEFA
+416 VENYDFDYA
-429 DNRGLTRS
+429 DNNQLTRAF
-437 NDTNM
+437 DTTM
-442 VGGKVALQYTRGDH
+442 VGGKVALQYTQGNH

-464 GFKGPGFNPDNR
+464 GYKGAGFNPDSR
-476 VNEDQRFFDEEYNWN
+476 VNDNQRFFDEEYNWN

-498 PLLVSNL
+498 PLFTPDLI
-505 TARAAIFYMDRTD
+505 ARAAIFYMDRKD

-528 REDGTAGFVDII
+528 RDDGTAGFVDII

-547 NKGAELELSWLASD
+547 NKGAELELSWIASD
-561 VWQISASAGY
+561 AWQLDASVGY

-582 DGTVVDEQRQAQ
+582 NGTEVSEQRQAQ
-594 APKWTGNLYSE
+594 SPKWTANLYSE
-605 YALTDAI
+605 YALTDNML
-612 TWRVDIDYKDEYRF
+612 WRVDVDYKSEYRF
-626 SDGHDVTAPS
+626 SDGHDVTSPS
-636 TTLVNSEIVFVN
+636 TTLVNSEIVVLH
-648 GNWQTSVWVQNAFDR
+648 GDWQTSLWVQNAFDR

-679 EYAFEEPYYQL
+679 EYAFDEPYYQI
-690 GNGRQFGVTAKY
+690 GNGRQFGVTVKY
-702 EF
+702 AF

>member
-1 MYKQFFTLSLVASSI
+1 MYKTLFTLSLLASSV
-16 LGQASSALAQA
+16 AAYAQQT
-27 NVTENIQNDAEA
+27 NVSNTSDSTPSD
-39 AQEIE
+39 IE
-44 KIVVTGDFRQ
+44 RVIVSGDFRQ
-54 TTLDQLSTSATIL
+54 TTLDQLSASATIL
-67 GQERLR
+67 DQERLR

-91 FAAGASRGRFIQI
+91 FAAGASRGRFVQI

-123 ITDEFDFS
+123 IVDEFDFS
-131 GLAAAGIIFDTKQ
+131 GLAAAGLIFDTKQ

-167 SSNDVGSSAP
+167 SSNDVGSDAP

-183 VGNKDSY
+183 IGNKESY
-190 RVEAATGDD
+190 RIEGATGDD
-199 INANWGYRV
+199 INTDWGYRV

-218 VENTFLNRDDT
+218 VENTFLNRSDT
-229 NNIDETAMRVAVEG
+229 ANIDETALRFAVEG
-243 NVDKNTTLALAYR
+243 SVDERTTLALTYR

-269 DNDNRTLSD
+269 DNDNKTLSD

-296 ATRAGDLIVIA
+296 NTAVGDFILIA

-326 FHPFGYTSFD
+326 FHPWGYTSFD
-336 AYFRDVDTQTGEVRF
+336 AYYRDVETQTGEMRF
-351 VSSDDAALFNG
+351 VSSDSAALFDG
-362 KTNWTVGAFYKGTE
+362 MTDWTIGVFYKSTE
-376 EKLLRQYTYLNGDYA
+376 EKLLRQYTYLDSDFA
-391 SEFAPTTTALYL
+391 SEYTPTTTAIYAQTESRLNENLVLVAGL
-403 RTETRLQDDLTLI
+403 R
-416 AGVRAENYDFEFA
+416 VENYDFDYA
-429 DNRGLTRS
+429 DNNQLTRAF
-437 NDTNM
+437 DTTM
-442 VGGKVALQYTRGDH
+442 VGGKVALQYTQGDH

-464 GFKGPGFNPDNR
+464 GYKGAGFNPDSR
-476 VNEDQRFFDEEYNWN
+476 VNDNQRFFDEEYNWN

-498 PLLVSNL
+498 PLLTPDL
-505 TARAAIFYMDRTD
+505 IARAAIFYMDRKD

-528 REDGTAGFVDII
+528 RDDGTAGFVDII

-547 NKGAELELSWLASD
+547 NKGAELELSWIASD
-561 VWQISASAGY
+561 AWQLEASVGY

-582 DGTVVDEQRQAQ
+582 DGTEVSEQRQAQ
-594 APKWTGNLYSE
+594 SPKWTANLYSE
-605 YALTDAI
+605 YALTDNML
-612 TWRVDIDYKDEYRF
+612 WRVDVDYKSEYRF
-626 SDGHDVTAPS
+626 SDGHDVTSPS
-636 TTLVNSEIVFVN
+636 TTLVNSEIVVLH
-648 GNWQTSVWVQNAFDR
+648 GDWQTSLWVQNAFDR

-679 EYAFEEPYYQL
+679 EYAFDEPYYQI
-690 GNGRQFGVTAKY
+690 GNGRQFGVTVKY
-702 EF
+702 AF

>member
-1 MYKQFFTLSLVASSI
+1 MYKILFTLSLFASSV
-16 LGQASSALAQA
+16 AAYAQQT
-27 NVTENIQNDAEA
+27 NVSNTSDSTPSD
-39 AQEIE
+39 IE
-44 KIVVTGDFRQ
+44 RVVVSGDFRQ
-54 TTLDQLSTSATIL
+54 TTLDQLSASATIL
-67 GQERLR
+67 DQERLR

-91 FAAGASRGRFIQI
+91 FAAGASRGRFVQI

-123 ITDEFDFS
+123 IVDEFDFS
-131 GLAAAGIIFDTKQ
+131 GLAAAGLIFDTKQ

-167 SSNDVGSSAP
+167 SSNDVGSDAP

-183 VGNKDSY
+183 IGNKESY
-190 RVEAATGDD
+190 RIEGATGDD
-199 INANWGYRV
+199 INTDWGYRV

-218 VENTFLNRDDT
+218 VENTFLNRSDT
-229 NNIDETAMRVAVEG
+229 AKIDETALRFAVEG
-243 NVDKNTTLALAYR
+243 SVDERTTLALTYR

-269 DNDNRTLSD
+269 DNDNKTLSD

-296 ATRAGDLIVIA
+296 NTAAGDFILIA

-326 FHPFGYTSFD
+326 FHPWGYTSFD
-336 AYFRDVDTQTGEVRF
+336 AYYRDVETQTGEMRF
-351 VSSDDAALFNG
+351 VSSDSAALFDG
-362 KTNWTVGAFYKGTE
+362 MTDWTIGVFYKSTE
-376 EKLLRQYTYLNGDYA
+376 EKLLRQYTYLDSDFA
-391 SEFAPTTTALYL
+391 SEYTPTTTAIYAQTESRLNENLVLVAGL
-403 RTETRLQDDLTLI
+403 R
-416 AGVRAENYDFEFA
+416 VENYDFDYA
-429 DNRGLTRS
+429 DNNQLTRAF
-437 NDTNM
+437 DTTM
-442 VGGKVALQYTRGDH
+442 VGGKIALQYTQGDH

-464 GFKGPGFNPDNR
+464 GYKGAGFNPDSR
-476 VNEDQRFFDEEYNWN
+476 VNDNQRFFDEEYNWN

-498 PLLVSNL
+498 PLFTPDLI
-505 TARAAIFYMDRTD
+505 ARAAIFYMDRKD

-528 REDGTAGFVDII
+528 RDDGTAGFVDII

-547 NKGAELELSWLASD
+547 NKGAELELSWIASEA
-561 VWQISASAGY
+561 WQLDASVGY

-582 DGTVVDEQRQAQ
+582 DGTEVSEQRQAQ
-594 APKWTGNLYSE
+594 SPKWTANLYSE
-605 YALTDAI
+605 YALTDNML
-612 TWRVDIDYKDEYRF
+612 WRVDVDYKSEYRF
-626 SDGHDVTAPS
+626 SDGHDVTSPS
-636 TTLVNSEIVFVN
+636 TTLVNSEIVVLH
-648 GNWQTSVWVQNAFDR
+648 GDWQTSLWVQNAFDR

-679 EYAFEEPYYQL
+679 EYAFDEPYYQI
-690 GNGRQFGVTAKY
+690 GNGRQFGVTVKY
-702 EF
+702 AF

>member
-1 MYKQFFTLSLVASSI
+1 MYKTLFTLSLLASSV
-16 LGQASSALAQA
+16 AAYAQQT
-27 NVTENIQNDAEA
+27 NVSNTSDSTPSD
-39 AQEIE
+39 IE
-44 KIVVTGDFRQ
+44 RVIVSGDFRQ
-54 TTLDQLSTSATIL
+54 TTLDQLSASATIL
-67 GQERLR
+67 DQERLR

-91 FAAGASRGRFIQI
+91 FAAGASRGRFVQI

-123 ITDEFDFS
+123 IVDEFDFS
-131 GLAAAGIIFDTKQ
+131 GLAAAGLIFDTKQ

-167 SSNDVGSSAP
+167 SSNDVGSDAP

-183 VGNKDSY
+183 IGNKESY
-190 RVEAATGDD
+190 RIEGATGDD
-199 INANWGYRV
+199 INTDWGYRV

-218 VENTFLNRDDT
+218 VENTFLNRSDT
-229 NNIDETAMRVAVEG
+229 ANIDETALRFAVEG
-243 NVDKNTTLALAYR
+243 SVDERTTLALTYR

-269 DNDNRTLSD
+269 DNDNKTLSD

-296 ATRAGDLIVIA
+296 NTAAGDFILIA

-326 FHPFGYTSFD
+326 FHPWGYTSFD
-336 AYFRDVDTQTGEVRF
+336 AYFRDVETQTGEMRF
-351 VSSDDAALFNG
+351 VSSDSAALFDG
-362 KTNWTVGAFYKGTE
+362 MTDWTIGVFYKSTE
-376 EKLLRQYTYLNGDYA
+376 EKLLRQYTYLDSDFA
-391 SEFAPTTTALYL
+391 SEYTPTTTAIYAQTESRLNENLVLVAGL
-403 RTETRLQDDLTLI
+403 R
-416 AGVRAENYDFEFA
+416 VENYDFDYA
-429 DNRGLTRS
+429 DNNQLTRAF
-437 NDTNM
+437 DTTM
-442 VGGKVALQYTRGDH
+442 VGGKVALQYTQGNH

-464 GFKGPGFNPDNR
+464 GYKGAGFNPDSR
-476 VNEDQRFFDEEYNWN
+476 VNDNQRFFDEEYNWN

-498 PLLVSNL
+498 PLFTPDLI
-505 TARAAIFYMDRTD
+505 ARAAIFYMDRKD

-528 REDGTAGFVDII
+528 RDDGTAGFVDII

-547 NKGAELELSWLASD
+547 NKGAELELSWIASD
-561 VWQISASAGY
+561 AWQLDASVGY

-582 DGTVVDEQRQAQ
+582 DGTEVSEQRQAQ
-594 APKWTGNLYSE
+594 SPKWTANLYSE
-605 YALTDAI
+605 YTLTDNML
-612 TWRVDIDYKDEYRF
+612 WRVDVDYKSEYRF
-626 SDGHDVTAPS
+626 SDGHDVTSPS
-636 TTLVNSEIVFVN
+636 TTLVNSEIVVLH
-648 GNWQTSVWVQNAFDR
+648 GDWQTSLWVQNAFDR

-679 EYAFEEPYYQL
+679 EYAFDEPYYQI
-690 GNGRQFGVTAKY
+690 GNGRQFGVTVKY
-702 EF
+702 AF

>member
-1 MYKQFFTLSLVASSI
+1 MYKTLFTLSLLSSSVA
-16 LGQASSALAQA
+16 AY
-27 NVTENIQNDAEA
+27 
-39 AQEIE
+39 AQETNVSNSSNSTPTDIE
-44 KIVVTGDFRQ
+44 RVVVTGDFRQ
-54 TTLDQLSTSATIL
+54 TTLDQLSASATIL
-67 GQERLR
+67 DQTRLR

-91 FAAGASRGRFIQI
+91 FAAGASRGRFVQI

-123 ITDEFDFS
+123 IVDEFDFS
-131 GLAAAGIIFDTKQ
+131 GLAAAGLIFDTKQ

-167 SSNDVGSSAP
+167 SSNNVGSDGP

-183 VGNKDSY
+183 IGNKDSY
-190 RVEAATGDD
+190 RIEGATGDD
-199 INANWGYRV
+199 INSDWGYRV
-208 ALVHNRSDGF
+208 ALVHDRSDGF
-218 VENTFLNRDDT
+218 VENTFLGRSDT
-229 NNIDETAMRVAVEG
+229 NNIDETALRFAVEG
-243 NVDKNTTLALAYR
+243 SVDERTTLALTYR

-269 DNDNRTLSD
+269 DNDNKTLSD

-296 ATRAGDLIVIA
+296 STAAGDLILIA

-326 FHPFGYTSFD
+326 FHPWGYTSFD
-336 AYFRDVDTQTGEVRF
+336 AYYRDVETQTGELRF
-351 VSSDDAALFNG
+351 VSSESAALFDG
-362 KTNWTVGAFYKGTE
+362 MTDWTLGVFYKNTE
-376 EKLLRQYTYLNGDYA
+376 EKLLRQYTYLDSDFA
-391 SEFAPTTTALYL
+391 SEYTPTTTAIYAQTESRLNDNLVLVAGL
-403 RTETRLQDDLTLI
+403 R
-416 AGVRAENYDFEFA
+416 VENYDFDYA
-429 DNRGLTRS
+429 DNNQLTRAF
-437 NDTNM
+437 DTTM
-442 VGGKVALQYTRGDH
+442 VGGKVALQYTQGEH

-464 GFKGPGFNPDNR
+464 GYKGAGFNPDSR
-476 VNEDQRFFDEEYNWN
+476 VNDDQRFFGEEYNWN

-498 PLLVSNL
+498 PLLTPDLV
-505 TARAAIFYMDRTD
+505 ARAAIFYMDRKD

-528 REDGTAGFVDII
+528 RDDGTAGFVDII

-547 NKGAELELSWLASD
+547 NKGAELELSWIASNA
-561 VWQISASAGY
+561 WQLDASVGY

-582 DGTVVDEQRQAQ
+582 DGTEVSEQRQAQ
-594 APKWTGNLYSE
+594 SPKWTANLYSE
-605 YALTDAI
+605 YALTDDVL
-612 TWRVDIDYKDEYRF
+612 WRVDVDYKSEYRF

-636 TTLVNSEIVFVN
+636 TALVNSEIVVLH
-648 GNWQTSVWVQNAFDR
+648 GDWQTSLWIQNAFDR

-679 EYAFEEPYYQL
+679 EYAFEEPYYQI
-690 GNGRQFGVTAKY
+690 GNGRQFGITVKY
-702 EF
+702 AF

>member
-1 MYKQFFTLSLVASSI
+1 MYKTLFTLSLLANSVAAYA
-16 LGQASSALAQA
+16 QQA
-27 NVTENIQNDAEA
+27 NVSNTSDSTPSD
-39 AQEIE
+39 IE
-44 KIVVTGDFRQ
+44 RVVVSGDFRQ
-54 TTLDQLSTSATIL
+54 TTLDQLSASATIL
-67 GQERLR
+67 DQERLR

-91 FAAGASRGRFIQI
+91 FAAGASRGRFVQI

-123 ITDEFDFS
+123 IVDEFDFS
-131 GLAAAGIIFDTKQ
+131 GLAAAGLIFDTKQ

-167 SSNDVGSSAP
+167 SSNDVGSDAP

-183 VGNKDSY
+183 IGNKESY
-190 RVEAATGDD
+190 RIEGATGDD
-199 INANWGYRV
+199 INTDWGYRV

-218 VENTFLNRDDT
+218 VENTFLNRSDT
-229 NNIDETAMRVAVEG
+229 AKIDETALRFAVEG
-243 NVDKNTTLALAYR
+243 SVDERTTLALTYR

-269 DNDNRTLSD
+269 DNDNKTLSD

-296 ATRAGDLIVIA
+296 NTAAGDFILIA

-326 FHPFGYTSFD
+326 FHPWGYTSFD
-336 AYFRDVDTQTGEVRF
+336 AYYRDVETQTGEMRF
-351 VSSDDAALFNG
+351 VSSDSAALFDG
-362 KTNWTVGAFYKGTE
+362 MTDWTIGVFYKSTE
-376 EKLLRQYTYLNGDYA
+376 EKLLRQYTYLDSDFA
-391 SEFAPTTTALYL
+391 SEYTPTTTAIYAQTESRLNENLVLVAGL
-403 RTETRLQDDLTLI
+403 R
-416 AGVRAENYDFEFA
+416 VENYDFDYA
-429 DNRGLTRS
+429 DNNQLTRAF
-437 NDTNM
+437 DTTM
-442 VGGKVALQYTRGDH
+442 VGGKIALQYTQGDH

-464 GFKGPGFNPDNR
+464 GYKGAGFNPDSR
-476 VNEDQRFFDEEYNWN
+476 VNDNQRFFDEEYNWN

-498 PLLVSNL
+498 PLFTPDLI
-505 TARAAIFYMDRTD
+505 ARAAIFYMDRKD

-528 REDGTAGFVDII
+528 RDDGTAGFVDII

-547 NKGAELELSWLASD
+547 NKGAELELSWIASD
-561 VWQISASAGY
+561 AWQLDASVGY

-582 DGTVVDEQRQAQ
+582 DGTEVSEQRQAQ
-594 APKWTGNLYSE
+594 SPKWTANLYSE
-605 YALTDAI
+605 YALTDNML
-612 TWRVDIDYKDEYRF
+612 WRVDVDYKSEYRF
-626 SDGHDVTAPS
+626 SDGHDVTSPS
-636 TTLVNSEIVFVN
+636 TTLVNSEIVVLH
-648 GNWQTSVWVQNAFDR
+648 GDWQTSLWVQNAFDR

-679 EYAFEEPYYQL
+679 EYAFDEPYYQI
-690 GNGRQFGVTAKY
+690 GNGRQFGVTVKY
-702 EF
+702 AF

>member
-1 MYKQFFTLSLVASSI
+1 MYKTLFTLSLLASSV
-16 LGQASSALAQA
+16 AAYAQQT
-27 NVTENIQNDAEA
+27 NVSNTSDSTPSD
-39 AQEIE
+39 IE
-44 KIVVTGDFRQ
+44 RVIVSGDFRQ
-54 TTLDQLSTSATIL
+54 TTLDQLSASATIL
-67 GQERLR
+67 DQERLR

-91 FAAGASRGRFIQI
+91 FAAGASRGRFVQI

-123 ITDEFDFS
+123 IVDEFDFS
-131 GLAAAGIIFDTKQ
+131 GLAAAGLIFDTKQ

-167 SSNDVGSSAP
+167 SSNDVGSDAP

-183 VGNKDSY
+183 IGNKESY
-190 RVEAATGDD
+190 RIEGATGDD
-199 INANWGYRV
+199 INTDWGYRV

-218 VENTFLNRDDT
+218 VENTFLNRSDT
-229 NNIDETAMRVAVEG
+229 ANIDETALRFAVKG
-243 NVDKNTTLALAYR
+243 SVDERTTLALTYR

-269 DNDNRTLSD
+269 DNDNKTLSD

-296 ATRAGDLIVIA
+296 NTAAGDFILIA

-326 FHPFGYTSFD
+326 FHPWGYTSFD
-336 AYFRDVDTQTGEVRF
+336 AYYRDVETQTGEMRF
-351 VSSDDAALFNG
+351 VSSDSAALFDG
-362 KTNWTVGAFYKGTE
+362 MTDWTIGVFYKSTE
-376 EKLLRQYTYLNGDYA
+376 EKLLRQYTYLDSDFA
-391 SEFAPTTTALYL
+391 SEYTPTTTAIYAQTESRLNENLVLVAGL
-403 RTETRLQDDLTLI
+403 R
-416 AGVRAENYDFEFA
+416 VENYDFDYA
-429 DNRGLTRS
+429 DNNQLTRAF
-437 NDTNM
+437 DTTM
-442 VGGKVALQYTRGDH
+442 VGGKIALQYTQGDH

-464 GFKGPGFNPDNR
+464 GYKGAGFNPDSR
-476 VNEDQRFFDEEYNWN
+476 VNDNQRFFDEEYNWN

-498 PLLVSNL
+498 PLLTPDL
-505 TARAAIFYMDRTD
+505 IARAAIFYMDRKD

-528 REDGTAGFVDII
+528 RDDGTAGFVDII

-547 NKGAELELSWLASD
+547 NKGAELELSWIASD
-561 VWQISASAGY
+561 AWQLDASVGY

-582 DGTVVDEQRQAQ
+582 DGTEVSEQRQAQ
-594 APKWTGNLYSE
+594 SPKWTANLYSE
-605 YALTDAI
+605 YALTDNML
-612 TWRVDIDYKDEYRF
+612 WRVDVDYKSEYRF
-626 SDGHDVTAPS
+626 SDGHDVTSPS
-636 TTLVNSEIVFVN
+636 TTLVNSEIVVLH
-648 GNWQTSVWVQNAFDR
+648 GDWQTSLWVLNAFDR

-679 EYAFEEPYYQL
+679 EYAFDEPYYQI
-690 GNGRQFGVTAKY
+690 GNGRQFGVTVKY
-702 EF
+702 AF

>member
-1 MYKQFFTLSLVASSI
+1 MYKTLFTLSLLASSV
-16 LGQASSALAQA
+16 AAYAQQT
-27 NVTENIQNDAEA
+27 NVSNTSDSTPSD
-39 AQEIE
+39 IE
-44 KIVVTGDFRQ
+44 RVIVSGDFRQ
-54 TTLDQLSTSATIL
+54 TTLDQLSASATIL
-67 GQERLR
+67 DQERLR

-91 FAAGASRGRFIQI
+91 FAAGASRGRFVQI

-123 ITDEFDFS
+123 IVDEFDFS
-131 GLAAAGIIFDTKQ
+131 GLAAAGLIFDTKQ

-167 SSNDVGSSAP
+167 SSNDVGSDAP

-183 VGNKDSY
+183 IGNKESY
-190 RVEAATGDD
+190 RIEGATGDD
-199 INANWGYRV
+199 INTDWGYRV

-218 VENTFLNRDDT
+218 VENTFLNRSDT
-229 NNIDETAMRVAVEG
+229 ANIDETALRFAVEG
-243 NVDKNTTLALAYR
+243 SVDERTTLALTYR

-269 DNDNRTLSD
+269 DNDNKTLSD

-296 ATRAGDLIVIA
+296 NTAAGDFILIA

-326 FHPFGYTSFD
+326 FHPWGYTSFD
-336 AYFRDVDTQTGEVRF
+336 AYYRDVETQTGEMRF
-351 VSSDDAALFNG
+351 VSSDSAALFDG
-362 KTNWTVGAFYKGTE
+362 MTDWTIGVFYKSTE
-376 EKLLRQYTYLNGDYA
+376 EKLLRQYTYLDSDFA
-391 SEFAPTTTALYL
+391 SEYTPTTTAIYAQTESRLNENLVLVAGL
-403 RTETRLQDDLTLI
+403 R
-416 AGVRAENYDFEFA
+416 VENYDFDYA
-429 DNRGLTRS
+429 DNNQLTRAF
-437 NDTNM
+437 DTTM
-442 VGGKVALQYTRGDH
+442 VGGKVALQYTKGDH

-464 GFKGPGFNPDNR
+464 GYKGAGFNPDSR
-476 VNEDQRFFDEEYNWN
+476 VNDNQRFFDEEYNWN

-498 PLLVSNL
+498 PLLTPDL
-505 TARAAIFYMDRTD
+505 IARAAIFYMDRKD

-528 REDGTAGFVDII
+528 RDDGTAGFVDII

-547 NKGAELELSWLASD
+547 NKGAELELSWIASD
-561 VWQISASAGY
+561 AWQLDASVGY

-582 DGTVVDEQRQAQ
+582 DGTEVSEQRQAQ
-594 APKWTGNLYSE
+594 SPKWTANLYSE
-605 YALTDAI
+605 YALTDNMLL
-612 TWRVDIDYKDEYRF
+612 RVDVDYKSEYRF
-626 SDGHDVTAPS
+626 SDGHDVTSPS
-636 TTLVNSEIVFVN
+636 TTLVNSEIVMLH
-648 GNWQTSVWVQNAFDR
+648 GDWQTSLWVQNAFDR

-679 EYAFEEPYYQL
+679 EYAFDEPYYQI
-690 GNGRQFGVTAKY
+690 GNGRQFGVTVKY
-702 EF
+702 AF

>member
-1 MYKQFFTLSLVASSI
+1 MYKTFFTLSLLASSVAAYA
-16 LGQASSALAQA
+16 QQA
-27 NVTENIQNDAEA
+27 NVSNTSDNTPSD
-39 AQEIE
+39 IE
-44 KIVVTGDFRQ
+44 RVIVSGDFRQ
-54 TTLDQLSTSATIL
+54 TTLDQLSASATIL
-67 GQERLR
+67 DQERLR

-91 FAAGASRGRFIQI
+91 FAAGASRGRFVQI

-123 ITDEFDFS
+123 IVDEFDFS
-131 GLAAAGIIFDTKQ
+131 GLAAAGLIFDTKQ

-167 SSNDVGSSAP
+167 SSNDVGSDAP

-183 VGNKDSY
+183 IGNKESY
-190 RVEAATGDD
+190 RIEGATGDD
-199 INANWGYRV
+199 INTDWGYRV

-218 VENTFLNRDDT
+218 VENTFLNRSDT
-229 NNIDETAMRVAVEG
+229 ANIDETALRFAVEG
-243 NVDKNTTLALAYR
+243 SVDERTTLALTYR

-269 DNDNRTLSD
+269 DNDNKTLSD

-296 ATRAGDLIVIA
+296 NTAAGDFILIA

-326 FHPFGYTSFD
+326 FHPWGYTSFD
-336 AYFRDVDTQTGEVRF
+336 AYYRDVETQTGEMRF
-351 VSSDDAALFNG
+351 VSSDSAALFDG
-362 KTNWTVGAFYKGTE
+362 MTDWTIGVFYKSTE
-376 EKLLRQYTYLNGDYA
+376 EKLLRQYTYLDSDFA
-391 SEFAPTTTALYL
+391 SEYTPTTTAIYAQTESRLNENLVLVAGL
-403 RTETRLQDDLTLI
+403 R
-416 AGVRAENYDFEFA
+416 VENYDFDYA
-429 DNRGLTRS
+429 DNNQLTRAF
-437 NDTNM
+437 DTTM
-442 VGGKVALQYTRGDH
+442 VGGKVALQYTQGDH

-464 GFKGPGFNPDNR
+464 GYKGAGFNPDSR
-476 VNEDQRFFDEEYNWN
+476 VNDNQRFFDEEYNWN

-498 PLLVSNL
+498 PLLTPDL
-505 TARAAIFYMDRTD
+505 IARAAIFYMDRKD

-528 REDGTAGFVDII
+528 RDDGTAGFVDII

-547 NKGAELELSWLASD
+547 NKGAELELSWIASD
-561 VWQISASAGY
+561 AWQLDASVGY

-582 DGTVVDEQRQAQ
+582 DGTEVSEQRQAQ
-594 APKWTGNLYSE
+594 SPKWTANLYSE
-605 YALTDAI
+605 YALTDNML
-612 TWRVDIDYKDEYRF
+612 WRVDVDYKSEYRF
-626 SDGHDVTAPS
+626 SDGHDVTSPS
-636 TTLVNSEIVFVN
+636 TTLVNSEIVVLH
-648 GNWQTSVWVQNAFDR
+648 GDWQTSLWVQNAFDR

-679 EYAFEEPYYQL
+679 EYAFDEPYYQI
-690 GNGRQFGVTAKY
+690 GNGRQFGVTVKY
-702 EF
+702 AF

>member
-1 MYKQFFTLSLVASSI
+1 MYKTLFTLSLLASSV
-16 LGQASSALAQA
+16 AAYAQQT
-27 NVTENIQNDAEA
+27 NVSNTSDSTPSD
-39 AQEIE
+39 IE
-44 KIVVTGDFRQ
+44 RVIVSGDFRQ
-54 TTLDQLSTSATIL
+54 TTLDQLSASATIL
-67 GQERLR
+67 DQERLR

-91 FAAGASRGRFIQI
+91 FAAGASRGRFVQI

-123 ITDEFDFS
+123 IVDEFDFS
-131 GLAAAGIIFDTKQ
+131 GLAAAGLIFDTKQ

-167 SSNDVGSSAP
+167 SSNDVGSDAP

-183 VGNKDSY
+183 IGNKESY
-190 RVEAATGDD
+190 RIEGATGDD
-199 INANWGYRV
+199 INTDWGYRV

-218 VENTFLNRDDT
+218 VENTFLNRSDT
-229 NNIDETAMRVAVEG
+229 AKIDETALRFAVEG
-243 NVDKNTTLALAYR
+243 SVDERTTLALTYR

-269 DNDNRTLSD
+269 DNDNKTLSD

-296 ATRAGDLIVIA
+296 NTAAGDFILIA

-326 FHPFGYTSFD
+326 FHPWGYTSFD
-336 AYFRDVDTQTGEVRF
+336 AYYRDVETQTGEMRF
-351 VSSDDAALFNG
+351 VSSDSAALFDG
-362 KTNWTVGAFYKGTE
+362 MTDWTIGLFYKSTE
-376 EKLLRQYTYLNGDYA
+376 EKLLRQYTYLDSDFA
-391 SEFAPTTTALYL
+391 SEYTPTTTAIYAQTESRLNENLVLVAGL
-403 RTETRLQDDLTLI
+403 R
-416 AGVRAENYDFEFA
+416 VENYDFDYA
-429 DNRGLTRS
+429 DNNQLTRAF
-437 NDTNM
+437 DTTM
-442 VGGKVALQYTRGDH
+442 VGGKVALQYTQGNH

-464 GFKGPGFNPDNR
+464 GYKGAGFNPDSR
-476 VNEDQRFFDEEYNWN
+476 VNDNQRFFDEEYNWN

-498 PLLVSNL
+498 PLLTPDL
-505 TARAAIFYMDRTD
+505 IARAAIFYMDRKD

-528 REDGTAGFVDII
+528 RDDGTAGFVDII

-547 NKGAELELSWLASD
+547 NKGAELELSWIASD
-561 VWQISASAGY
+561 AWQLDASVGY

-582 DGTVVDEQRQAQ
+582 DGTEVSEQRQAQ
-594 APKWTGNLYSE
+594 SPKWTANLYSE
-605 YALTDAI
+605 YALTDNMLL
-612 TWRVDIDYKDEYRF
+612 RVDVDYKSEYRF
-626 SDGHDVTAPS
+626 SDGHDVTSPS
-636 TTLVNSEIVFVN
+636 TTLVNSEIVMLH
-648 GNWQTSVWVQNAFDR
+648 GDWQTSLWVQNAFDR

-679 EYAFEEPYYQL
+679 EYAFDEPYYQI
-690 GNGRQFGVTAKY
+690 GNGRQFGVTVKY
-702 EF
+702 AF

>member
-1 MYKQFFTLSLVASSI
+1 MYKTLFTLSLLASSV
-16 LGQASSALAQA
+16 AAYAQQT
-27 NVTENIQNDAEA
+27 NVSNTSDSTPSD
-39 AQEIE
+39 IE
-44 KIVVTGDFRQ
+44 RVIVSGDFRQ
-54 TTLDQLSTSATIL
+54 TTLDQLSASATIL
-67 GQERLR
+67 DQERLR

-91 FAAGASRGRFIQI
+91 FAAGASRGRFVQI

-123 ITDEFDFS
+123 IVDEFDFS
-131 GLAAAGIIFDTKQ
+131 GLAAAGLIFDTKQ

-167 SSNDVGSSAP
+167 SSNDVGSDAP

-183 VGNKDSY
+183 IGNKESY
-190 RVEAATGDD
+190 RIEGATGDD
-199 INANWGYRV
+199 INTNWGYRV

-218 VENTFLNRDDT
+218 VENTFLNRSDT
-229 NNIDETAMRVAVEG
+229 ANIDETALRFAVEG
-243 NVDKNTTLALAYR
+243 SVDERTTLALTYR

-269 DNDNRTLSD
+269 DNDNKTLSD

-296 ATRAGDLIVIA
+296 NTAAGDFILIA

-326 FHPFGYTSFD
+326 FHPWGYTSFD
-336 AYFRDVDTQTGEVRF
+336 AYYRDVETQTGEMRF
-351 VSSDDAALFNG
+351 VSSDSAALFDG
-362 KTNWTVGAFYKGTE
+362 MTDWTIGVFYKSTE
-376 EKLLRQYTYLNGDYA
+376 EKLLRQYTYLDSDFA
-391 SEFAPTTTALYL
+391 SEYTPTTTAIYAQTESRLNENLVLVAGL
-403 RTETRLQDDLTLI
+403 R
-416 AGVRAENYDFEFA
+416 VENYDFDYA
-429 DNRGLTRS
+429 DNNQLTRAF
-437 NDTNM
+437 DTTM
-442 VGGKVALQYTRGDH
+442 VGGKIALQYTQGDH

-464 GFKGPGFNPDNR
+464 GYKGAGFNPDSR
-476 VNEDQRFFDEEYNWN
+476 VNDNQRFFDEEYNWN

-498 PLLVSNL
+498 PLLTPDL
-505 TARAAIFYMDRTD
+505 IARAAIFYMDRKD

-528 REDGTAGFVDII
+528 RDDGTAGFVDII

-547 NKGAELELSWLASD
+547 NKGAELELSWIASEA
-561 VWQISASAGY
+561 WQLDASVGY

-582 DGTVVDEQRQAQ
+582 DGTEVSEQRQAQ
-594 APKWTGNLYSE
+594 SPKWTANLYSE
-605 YALTDAI
+605 YALTDNML
-612 TWRVDIDYKDEYRF
+612 WRVDVDYKSEYRF
-626 SDGHDVTAPS
+626 SDGHDVTSPS
-636 TTLVNSEIVFVN
+636 TTLVNSEIVVLH
-648 GNWQTSVWVQNAFDR
+648 GDWQTSLWVQNAFDR

-679 EYAFEEPYYQL
+679 EYAFDEPYYQI
-690 GNGRQFGVTAKY
+690 GNGRQFGVTVKY
-702 EF
+702 AF

>member
-1 MYKQFFTLSLVASSI
+1 MYKTLFTLSLLASSI
-16 LGQASSALAQA
+16 AAYAQQT
-27 NVTENIQNDAEA
+27 NVSNTSDSTPSD
-39 AQEIE
+39 IE
-44 KIVVTGDFRQ
+44 RVIVSGDFRQ
-54 TTLDQLSTSATIL
+54 TTLDQLSASATIL
-67 GQERLR
+67 DQERLR

-91 FAAGASRGRFIQI
+91 FAAGASRGRFVQI

-123 ITDEFDFS
+123 IVDEFDFS
-131 GLAAAGIIFDTKQ
+131 GLAAAGLIFDTKQ

-167 SSNDVGSSAP
+167 SSNDVGSDAP

-183 VGNKDSY
+183 IGNKESY
-190 RVEAATGDD
+190 RIEGATGDD
-199 INANWGYRV
+199 INTDWGYRV

-218 VENTFLNRDDT
+218 VENTFLNRSDT
-229 NNIDETAMRVAVEG
+229 ANIDETALRFAVEG
-243 NVDKNTTLALAYR
+243 SVDERTTLALTYR

-269 DNDNRTLSD
+269 DNDNKTLSD

-296 ATRAGDLIVIA
+296 NTAAGDFILIA

-326 FHPFGYTSFD
+326 FHPWGYTSFD
-336 AYFRDVDTQTGEVRF
+336 AYYRDVETQTGEMRF
-351 VSSDDAALFNG
+351 VSSDSAALFDG
-362 KTNWTVGAFYKGTE
+362 MTDWTIGVFYKSTE
-376 EKLLRQYTYLNGDYA
+376 EKLLRQYTYLDSDFA
-391 SEFAPTTTALYL
+391 SEYTPTTTAIYAQTESRLNENLVLVAGL
-403 RTETRLQDDLTLI
+403 R
-416 AGVRAENYDFEFA
+416 VENYDFDYA
-429 DNRGLTRS
+429 DNNQLTRAF
-437 NDTNM
+437 DTTM
-442 VGGKVALQYTRGDH
+442 VGGKVALQYTQGNH

-464 GFKGPGFNPDNR
+464 GYKGAGFNPDSR
-476 VNEDQRFFDEEYNWN
+476 VNDNQRFFDEEYNWN

-498 PLLVSNL
+498 PLFTPDLI
-505 TARAAIFYMDRTD
+505 ARAAIFYMDRKD

-528 REDGTAGFVDII
+528 RDDGTAGFVDII

-547 NKGAELELSWLASD
+547 NKGAELELSWIASD
-561 VWQISASAGY
+561 AWQLDASVGY

-582 DGTVVDEQRQAQ
+582 DGTEVSEQRQAQ
-594 APKWTGNLYSE
+594 SPKWTANLYSE
-605 YALTDAI
+605 YALTDNML
-612 TWRVDIDYKDEYRF
+612 WRVDIDYKSEYRF
-626 SDGHDVTAPS
+626 SDGHDVTSPS
-636 TTLVNSEIVFVN
+636 TTLVNSEIVVLH
-648 GNWQTSVWVQNAFDR
+648 GDWQTSLWVQNAFDR

-679 EYAFEEPYYQL
+679 EYAFDEPYYQI
-690 GNGRQFGVTAKY
+690 GNGRQFGVTVKY
-702 EF
+702 AF

>member
-1 MYKQFFTLSLVASSI
+1 MYKTLFTLSLLASSV
-16 LGQASSALAQA
+16 AAYAQQT
-27 NVTENIQNDAEA
+27 NVSNTSDSTPSD
-39 AQEIE
+39 IE
-44 KIVVTGDFRQ
+44 RVIVSGDFRQ
-54 TTLDQLSTSATIL
+54 TTLDQLSASATIL
-67 GQERLR
+67 DQERLR

-91 FAAGASRGRFIQI
+91 FAAGASRGRFVQI

-123 ITDEFDFS
+123 IVDEFDFS
-131 GLAAAGIIFDTKQ
+131 GLAAAGLIFDTKQ

-167 SSNDVGSSAP
+167 SSNDVGSDAP

-183 VGNKDSY
+183 IGNKESY
-190 RVEAATGDD
+190 RIEGATGDD
-199 INANWGYRV
+199 INTDWGYRV

-218 VENTFLNRDDT
+218 VENTFLNRSDT
-229 NNIDETAMRVAVEG
+229 ANIDETALRFVVEG
-243 NVDKNTTLALAYR
+243 SVDERTTLALTYR

-269 DNDNRTLSD
+269 DNDNKTLSD

-296 ATRAGDLIVIA
+296 NTAAGDFILIA

-326 FHPFGYTSFD
+326 FHPWGYTSFD
-336 AYFRDVDTQTGEVRF
+336 AYYRDVETQTGEMRF
-351 VSSDDAALFNG
+351 VSSDSAALFDG
-362 KTNWTVGAFYKGTE
+362 MTDWTIGVFYKNTE
-376 EKLLRQYTYLNGDYA
+376 EKLLRQYTYLDSDFA
-391 SEFAPTTTALYL
+391 SEYTPTTTAIYAQTESRLNENLLLVAGL
-403 RTETRLQDDLTLI
+403 R
-416 AGVRAENYDFEFA
+416 VENYDFDYA
-429 DNRGLTRS
+429 DNNQLTRAF
-437 NDTNM
+437 DTTM
-442 VGGKVALQYTRGDH
+442 VGGKIALQYTQGDH

-464 GFKGPGFNPDNR
+464 GYKGAGFNPDSR
-476 VNEDQRFFDEEYNWN
+476 VNDNQRFFDEEYNWN

-498 PLLVSNL
+498 PLFTPDLI
-505 TARAAIFYMDRTD
+505 ARAAIFYMDRKD

-528 REDGTAGFVDII
+528 RDDGTAGFVDII

-547 NKGAELELSWLASD
+547 NKGAELELSWIASD
-561 VWQISASAGY
+561 AWQLDASVGY

-582 DGTVVDEQRQAQ
+582 DGTEVSEQRQAQ
-594 APKWTGNLYSE
+594 SPKWTANLYSE
-605 YALTDAI
+605 YALTDNML
-612 TWRVDIDYKDEYRF
+612 WRVDVDYKSEYRF
-626 SDGHDVTAPS
+626 SDGHDVTSPS
-636 TTLVNSEIVFVN
+636 TTLVNSEIVVLH
-648 GNWQTSVWVQNAFDR
+648 GDWQTSLWVQNAFDR

-679 EYAFEEPYYQL
+679 EYAFDEPYYQI
-690 GNGRQFGVTAKY
+690 GNGRQFGVTVKY
-702 EF
+702 AF

>member
-1 MYKQFFTLSLVASSI
+1 MYKTLFTLSLLASSV
-16 LGQASSALAQA
+16 AAYAQQT
-27 NVTENIQNDAEA
+27 NVSNTSDSTPSD
-39 AQEIE
+39 IE
-44 KIVVTGDFRQ
+44 RVIVSGDFRQ
-54 TTLDQLSTSATIL
+54 TTLDQLSASATIL
-67 GQERLR
+67 DQERLR

-91 FAAGASRGRFIQI
+91 FAAGASRGRFVQI

-123 ITDEFDFS
+123 IVDEFDFS
-131 GLAAAGIIFDTKQ
+131 GLAAAGLIFDTKQ

-167 SSNDVGSSAP
+167 SSNDVGSDAP

-183 VGNKDSY
+183 IGNKESY
-190 RVEAATGDD
+190 RVEGATGDD
-199 INANWGYRV
+199 INTDWGYRV

-218 VENTFLNRDDT
+218 VENTFLNRSDT
-229 NNIDETAMRVAVEG
+229 AKIDETALRFAVEG
-243 NVDKNTTLALAYR
+243 SVDERTTLALTYR

-269 DNDNRTLSD
+269 DNDNKTLSD

-296 ATRAGDLIVIA
+296 NTAAGDFILIA

-326 FHPFGYTSFD
+326 FHPWGYTSFD
-336 AYFRDVDTQTGEVRF
+336 AYYRDVETQTGEMRF
-351 VSSDDAALFNG
+351 VSSDSAALFDG
-362 KTNWTVGAFYKGTE
+362 MTDWTIGLFYKSTE
-376 EKLLRQYTYLNGDYA
+376 EKLLRQYTYLDSDFA
-391 SEFAPTTTALYL
+391 SEYTPTTTAIYAQTESRLNENLVLVAGL
-403 RTETRLQDDLTLI
+403 R
-416 AGVRAENYDFEFA
+416 VENYDFDYA
-429 DNRGLTRS
+429 DNNQLTRAF
-437 NDTNM
+437 DTTM
-442 VGGKVALQYTRGDH
+442 VGGKIALQYTQGDH

-464 GFKGPGFNPDNR
+464 GYKGAGFNPDSR
-476 VNEDQRFFDEEYNWN
+476 VNDNQRFFDEEYNWN

-498 PLLVSNL
+498 PLFTPDLI
-505 TARAAIFYMDRTD
+505 ARAAIFYMDRKD

-528 REDGTAGFVDII
+528 RDDGTAGFVDII

-547 NKGAELELSWLASD
+547 NKGAELELSWIASEA
-561 VWQISASAGY
+561 WQLDASVGY

-582 DGTVVDEQRQAQ
+582 DGTEVSEQRQAQ
-594 APKWTGNLYSE
+594 SPKWTANLYSE
-605 YALTDAI
+605 YALTDNML
-612 TWRVDIDYKDEYRF
+612 WRVDVDYKSEYRF
-626 SDGHDVTAPS
+626 SDGHDVTSPS
-636 TTLVNSEIVFVN
+636 TTLVNSEIVVLH
-648 GNWQTSVWVQNAFDR
+648 GDWQTSLWVQNAFDR

-679 EYAFEEPYYQL
+679 EYAFDEPYYQI
-690 GNGRQFGVTAKY
+690 GNGRQFGVTVKY
-702 EF
+702 AF

>member
-1 MYKQFFTLSLVASSI
+1 MYKTLFTLSLLASSVAAYA
-16 LGQASSALAQA
+16 QQA
-27 NVTENIQNDAEA
+27 NVSNTSDSTPSD
-39 AQEIE
+39 IE
-44 KIVVTGDFRQ
+44 RVVVSGDFRQ
-54 TTLDQLSTSATIL
+54 TTLDQLSASATIL
-67 GQERLR
+67 DQERLR

-91 FAAGASRGRFIQI
+91 FAAGASRGRFVQI

-123 ITDEFDFS
+123 IVDEFDFS
-131 GLAAAGIIFDTKQ
+131 GLAAAGLIFDTKQ

-167 SSNDVGSSAP
+167 SSNDVGSDAP

-183 VGNKDSY
+183 IGNKESY
-190 RVEAATGDD
+190 RIEGATGDD
-199 INANWGYRV
+199 INTDWGYRV

-218 VENTFLNRDDT
+218 VENTFLNRSDT
-229 NNIDETAMRVAVEG
+229 ANIDETALRFAVEG
-243 NVDKNTTLALAYR
+243 SVDERTTLALTYR

-269 DNDNRTLSD
+269 DNDNKTLSD

-296 ATRAGDLIVIA
+296 NTAAGDFILIA

-326 FHPFGYTSFD
+326 FHPWGYTSFD
-336 AYFRDVDTQTGEVRF
+336 AYFRDVETQTGEMRF
-351 VSSDDAALFNG
+351 VSSDSAALFDG
-362 KTNWTVGAFYKGTE
+362 MTDWTIGVFYKSTE
-376 EKLLRQYTYLNGDYA
+376 EKLLRQYTYLDSDFA
-391 SEFAPTTTALYL
+391 SEYTPTTTAIYAQTESRLNENLVLVAGL
-403 RTETRLQDDLTLI
+403 R
-416 AGVRAENYDFEFA
+416 VENYDFDYA
-429 DNRGLTRS
+429 DNNQLTRAF
-437 NDTNM
+437 DTTM
-442 VGGKVALQYTRGDH
+442 VGGKVALQYTQGDH

-464 GFKGPGFNPDNR
+464 GYKGAGFNPDSR
-476 VNEDQRFFDEEYNWN
+476 VNDNQRFFDEEYNWN

-498 PLLVSNL
+498 PLLTPDL
-505 TARAAIFYMDRTD
+505 IARAAIFYMDRKD

-528 REDGTAGFVDII
+528 RDDGTAGFVDII

-547 NKGAELELSWLASD
+547 NKGAELELSWIASD
-561 VWQISASAGY
+561 AWQLDASVGY

-582 DGTVVDEQRQAQ
+582 DGTEVSEQRQAQ
-594 APKWTGNLYSE
+594 SPKWTANLYSE
-605 YALTDAI
+605 YALTDNML
-612 TWRVDIDYKDEYRF
+612 WRVDVDYKSEYRF
-626 SDGHDVTAPS
+626 SDGHDVTSPS
-636 TTLVNSEIVFVN
+636 TTLVNSEIVVLH
-648 GNWQTSVWVQNAFDR
+648 GDWQTSLWVQNAFDR

-679 EYAFEEPYYQL
+679 EYAFDEPYYQI
-690 GNGRQFGVTAKY
+690 GNGRQFGVTVKY
-702 EF
+702 AF